1 MYVIRFPNQNTL
13 NTKVKQIK
21 NPQKE
26 ISGGFFYDIFFVMK
40 KILTT
45 IIIFFFFNNSTYS
58 DITEYKSWQIPEEA
72 NPNYET
78 LVHYFKKYQFDKY
91 KFGKYESGISKN
103 PYKFKS
109 NLKKDKY
116 LESQF
121 NKTALLSYLLFENNE
136 IVIDE
141 ISPQERFGKYIN
153 EDTKFDSRS
162 IGKSLTS
169 YVLGHAICDGYIKDI
184 NQKINDWSLLK
195 NTLYENQKIID
206 LLNMRA
212 GDQNYVKKGIG
223 IIGRKGSS
231 ANPNNRTLFGI
242 MKIDFQGS
250 VISKNKKFNYNP
262 LVTNILLN
270 YVIFKSNGNF
280 QNLLD
285 KIFVD
290 KAKVERN
297 VHFFKQKNSKDEVGP
312 ARYSFIANRYDYL
325 RIAKAMMD
333 DWNNDTCVGKYLKD
347 VYESR
352 QKKNDPDTNPNHSF
366 GFPKSYGGQFHF
378 DYPGASKRKILGM
391 DGYGGQSILIDF
403 DRSRIVLVHAIHKN
417 YNWKKL
423 VFNPIKNGK

>member
-1 MYVIRFPNQNTL
+1 
-13 NTKVKQIK
+13 
-21 NPQKE
+21 
-26 ISGGFFYDIFFVMK
+26 MK

-136 IVIDE
+136 IVIDG

-195 NTLYENQKIID
+195 NTLYENQKILD

-242 MKIDFQGS
+242 MGLDFQDS
-250 VISKNKKFNYNP
+250 VISKNKKYNYNP

-333 DWNNDTCVGKYLKD
+333 DWQNDTCEGKYLKSL
-347 VYESR
+347 YETKV
-352 QKKNDPDTNPNHSF
+352 KKNRDYRDKQEAYSNT
-366 GFPKSYGGQFHF
+366 KSYGGFFHLDPSGMKNRHIF
-378 DYPGASKRKILGM
+378 IM
-391 DGYGGQSILIDF
+391 DGYGGQTLTIDF
-403 DRSRIVLVHAIHKN
+403 DRKRIVTTMAVHRN
-417 YNWKKL
+417 FNWKKIAHS
-423 VFNPIKNGK
+423 VIKKGE